1 MDVISTDNVKKE
13 KETMILFYDF
23 EVFKKDW
30 LVVMIEPNERKETVI
45 VNDEPKLRS
54 FYESHVDDI
63 WVGFNSRHYDQFILK
78 GILLGMNPKAIN
90 DQIIMDGMDGWRI
103 STAFN
108 RIPLNNYDVMT
119 GIDRGLKYFEGSLGN
134 SIEESSIP
142 FNIDRKL
149 THEEIEETVRYCR
162 HDVEQTISVFMER
175 YSDFEAQLGL
185 LKMFKLPLSEI
196 SRTKVQLSARILE
209 ASRKNYDDEFDI
221 DFPST
226 MRIEKYQSVVDWYRT
241 PENLDYSKSLDID
254 VAGVKHSFGWGGVHG
269 ARENY
274 VSEGYFINMDVASL
288 YPSLM
293 IRYDLLSRSC
303 HPQKFKDIVNL
314 RLKYKAEKNPLQ
326 APLKIVIN
334 GTYGASKDRFNPL
347 YDPRQANRVCI
358 YGQLL
363 LLDLIEHLEPVCEIV
378 QSNTDGVL
386 VKLRDGSQEAFD
398 AVDDIAHEWERR
410 TGLKLEF
417 EEFVKV
423 IQKDVNNYIIIPD
436 GELYNEKGKP
446 RWKSKGAYVKKQGNL
461 DYDLSVVNS
470 AVVWFFLR
478 GVPVEKTIN
487 ECDTLRDF
495 QLVKKISSKYTAI
508 YHGEGF
514 LNEKCVRCFASKD
527 EMDGGLF
534 KIHRETGRKA
544 KIEGTPVHSRLVNG
558 NINGASVPDWLDRGW
573 YIDMARKR
581 VRDFLGRDVI

>member
-1 MDVISTDNVKKE
+1 MT
-13 KETMILFYDF
+13 ILFYDF
-23 EVFKKDW
+23 EVFERDW
-30 LVVMIEPNERKETVI
+30 LVVFIEPNERRETVI
-45 VNDEPKLRS
+45 VNDAKKLSS

-78 GILLGMNPKAIN
+78 GILLGMDPKDIN
-90 DQIIMDGMDGWRI
+90 DRIIVDGIDGWRI
-103 STAFN
+103 SNAFN
-108 RIPLNNYDVMT
+108 QIRLNNYDVMT

-149 THEEIEETVRYCR
+149 TQEEIEETIEYCR
-162 HDVEQTISVFMER
+162 HDVEQTIAVFIER

-196 SRTKVQLSARILE
+196 SKTKVQLSARILE
-209 ASRKNYDDEFDI
+209 ASKRRYDDEFDI

-226 MRIEKYQSVVDWYRT
+226 MRIEKYREVVDWYRN
-241 PENLDYSKSLDID
+241 PENLDYSKSLKID
-254 VAGVKHSFGWGGVHG
+254 VAGVEHSFGWGGVHG

-274 VSEGYFINMDVASL
+274 ISEGHFVNMDVASL

-303 HPQKFKDIVNL
+303 HPQKFKEIVDARL
-314 RLKYKAEKNPLQ
+314 RYKAEKNPLQ

-398 AVDDIAHEWERR
+398 MVDDIAYEWEKR
-410 TGLKLEF
+410 TGLNLEF
-417 EEFVKV
+417 DEFTKV
-423 IQKDVNNYIIIPD
+423 IQKDVNNYIIVAPD
-436 GELYNEKGKP
+436 GH
-446 RWKSKGAYVKKQGNL
+446 WKSKGAYVKKLGSL
-461 DYDLSVVNS
+461 DYDLAVVNR
-470 AVVWFFLR
+470 AVSENLVN
-478 GVPVEKTIN
+478 GTPVEKTID
-487 ECDTLRDF
+487 ECDSLKDF
-495 QLVKKISSKYTAI
+495 QLVKKVGSKYTAI

-514 LNEKCVRCFASKD
+514 VPEKCVRCFASKD
-527 EMDGGLF
+527 ERDGGLF
-534 KIHRETGRKA
+534 KILRETGRKA

-558 NINGASVPDWLDRGW
+558 DINGTSVPDWLDRGW